1 MCNMTRRRTLCSVM
15 LIGLLTSAGSFV
27 QADQNDLLRAMVLT
41 GQNNHGWQV
50 LSAHY
55 KDILEDTGLFEVD
68 VVTSPPSGADMSGF
82 SPDFASY
89 DVVVFE
95 YNGDRWPT
103 AAAWCSA
110 TP

>member
-27 QADQNDLLRAMVLT
+27 QADQNDLLRAMALT

-55 KDILEDTGLFEVD
+55 KDILEDTGLFR
-68 VVTSPPSGADMSGF
+68 GGR
-82 SPDFASY
+82 
-89 DVVVFE
+89 
-95 YNGDRWPT
+95 GDQ
-103 AAAWCSA
+103 SA
-110 TP
+110 ERGRHEWVQPRLREL